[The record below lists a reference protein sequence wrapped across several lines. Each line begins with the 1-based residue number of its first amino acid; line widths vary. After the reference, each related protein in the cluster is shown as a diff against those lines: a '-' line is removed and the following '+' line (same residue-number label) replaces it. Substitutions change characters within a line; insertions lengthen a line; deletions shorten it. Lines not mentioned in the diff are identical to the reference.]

1 MQVRDLLVAAHV
13 ERADDDRS
21 ALERAGDL
29 AVGVEL
35 LLLGGKLGGVHE
47 QELGAEQADGLG
59 VVIERVGH
67 VIGVADVAGD
77 DLLNAVGSHGRL
89 TAEGLEGRLL
99 GSERLGLG
107 GVGGERLLVGIGL
120 DDTLTAIDDD
130 GHAVAQR
137 GAAVGDR
144 KNGRDLERAGDDRG
158 VRRAATGLGDDAGY
172 VSLVDRSGHGRRK
185 VVHDNDGVLGQDG
198 EVDDLLAQQ
207 LSQNAGADVGDVGRA
222 QAEHLVIHGQEHV
235 LEHGRGVH
243 ERLLGA
249 GTAVNG
255 GVNGVGH
262 ARILSQNN
270 VSAHDLGLG
279 LAHRLLHVVGLSLG
293 LLAEDRKSSLIALLL
308 GCPIGLGNLVRLKRQ
323 VGIGGDHDGAD
334 TDALGCVDSLI
345 HSHSSLRVM

>member
-1 MQVRDLLVAAHV
+1 MQVRDLLVATHV

-35 LLLGGKLGGVHE
+35 LLLGRKLGGVHE

-77 DLLNAVGSHGRL
+77 DLLDAVGSHGRL
-89 TAEGLEGRLL
+89 ATEGLEGCLL
-99 GSERLGLG
+99 GSESLGLG
-107 GVGGERLLVGIGL
+107 GVGGERLLIGIGL
-120 DDTLTAIDDD
+120 DDTLATVDDD
-130 GHAVAQR
+130 SHTVAQR
-137 GAAVGDR
+137 RAAVGDR
-144 KNGRDLERAGDDRG
+144 KDGRNLEGARNDRG
-158 VRRAATGLGDDAGY
+158 VRRAATGLGDDTGN
-172 VSLVDRSGHGRRK
+172 VSLVNRGGHGRRE
-185 VVHDNDGVLGQDG
+185 VMHDNDGVLGQDG

-207 LSQNAGADVGDVGRA
+207 LGKNTGADVGDVGRA
-222 QAEHLVIHGQEHV
+222 QTEHLVIHGQEHV
-235 LEHGRGVH
+235 LEHGRSVH
-243 ERLLGA
+243 ECLLGA
-249 GTAVNG
+249 SAGVDG
-255 GVNGVGH
+255 GVDAIGH
-262 ARILSQNN
+262 ARILSQDD

-293 LLAEDRKSSLIALLL
+293 LLAEDRKSGLIALLL
-308 GCPIGLGNLVRLKRQ
+308 GCRIGNLVRLKRQ
-323 VGIGGDHDGAD
+323 VGIDGDHDGAD

>member
-1 MQVRDLLVAAHV
+1 MQVRNLLVATHI

-29 AVGVEL
+29 TVGVEL
-35 LLLGGKLGGVHE
+35 LLLGRKLSRVHE
-47 QELGAEQADGLG
+47 QELGTEQADSLG

-77 DLLNAVGSHGRL
+77 DLLDAIGSHGRL
-89 TAEGLEGRLL
+89 AAEGLEGCLL
-99 GSERLGLG
+99 GSEGLGLG
-107 GVGGERLLVGIGL
+107 GVGSERLLVGIGL
-120 DDTLTAIDDD
+120 DDTLATVDDD
-130 GHAVAQR
+130 SHAVAQR
-137 GAAVGDR
+137 GAAVGNR
-144 KNGRDLERAGDDRG
+144 KDSRDLEGARDNRR
-158 VRRAATGLGDDAGY
+158 VRRAAAGLGDDTGN
-172 VSLVDRSGHGRRK
+172 VSLIDRGGHGRRE

-207 LSQNAGADVGDVGRA
+207 LGQNTGADVGDVGRA
-222 QAEHLVIHGQEHV
+222 QTEHLIIHGQEHV

-249 GTAVNG
+249 GAAVNG
-255 GVNGVGH
+255 GVDGVGH
-262 ARILSQNN
+262 ARILSQDN

-293 LLAEDRKSSLIALLL
+293 LLAEDRKSGLIALLL
-308 GCPIGLGNLVRLKRQ
+308 CCRISNLVRLKRQ
-323 VGIGGDHDGAD
+323 VGIDGDHDGAD
-334 TDALGCVDSLI
+334 TDALGSVDSLI